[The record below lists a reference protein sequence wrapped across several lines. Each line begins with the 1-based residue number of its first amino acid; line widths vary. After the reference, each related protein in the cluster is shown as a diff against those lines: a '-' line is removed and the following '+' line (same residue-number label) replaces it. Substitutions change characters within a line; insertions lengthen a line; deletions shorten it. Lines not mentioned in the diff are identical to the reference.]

1 MKANEYQ
8 AYTSALVKQLEA
20 DPRVIG
26 LLALGSMA
34 RTAHQPDEWSDHD
47 FYVVTE
53 AGQQE
58 WFRTHSEWAPDA
70 DKLVLWFRETEH
82 GVKGIYES
90 GHLIE
95 FAVYDR
101 DELLASKMNAY
112 AVLLDRA
119 NLAAEIARIQ
129 AAAGGPSETQSDQAL
144 FGQFIA
150 NVLVGVGRYRRGEQ
164 ISGRTFVGV
173 WSMYALLRLIGKHF
187 PAAAGVSLDNLD
199 PLRRVE
205 FAYPVIGT
213 EIDRLLGL
221 DVLLMA
227 QGLLDLA
234 EQLFRDRMADYPA
247 GAVAAVRKVI
257 SRS

>member
-101 DELLASKMNAY
+101 D
-112 AVLLDRA
+112 
-119 NLAAEIARIQ
+119 
-129 AAAGGPSETQSDQAL
+129 
-144 FGQFIA
+144 
-150 NVLVGVGRYRRGEQ
+150 
-164 ISGRTFVGV
+164 
-173 WSMYALLRLIGKHF
+173 
-187 PAAAGVSLDNLD
+187 
-199 PLRRVE
+199 
-205 FAYPVIGT
+205 
-213 EIDRLLGL
+213 
-221 DVLLMA
+221 
-227 QGLLDLA
+227 
-234 EQLFRDRMADYPA
+234 
-247 GAVAAVRKVI
+247 
-257 SRS
+257 